1 MKERSRKMA
10 SQSLD
15 KNKRAIAQNL
25 IDTCGL
31 QRAYHAAKQYGW
43 TDIAEEIES
52 EIEKTRNYARRRT
65 DPPAQH

>member
-1 MKERSRKMA
+1 MA

-52 EIEKTRNYARRRT
+52 EIEKTRIRF
-65 DPPAQH
+65 

>member
-1 MKERSRKMA
+1 MA

-15 KNKRAIAQNL
+15 KRKREIAQNL

-43 TDIAEEIES
+43 NDIAEEING
-52 EIEKTRNYARRRT
+52 EIEKSSQLGRRRT
-65 DPPAQH
+65 DPPIPH

>member
-1 MKERSRKMA
+1 MA

-43 TDIAEEIES
+43 TDIAEEIAVAPTPPYN
-52 EIEKTRNYARRRT
+52 TRA
-65 DPPAQH
+65 PHASFLS